1 MNRENIDLEV
11 ENIIKMF
18 GFKFNKDV
26 EEHLNNRKVPSD
38 TIKKIGDIISEKRYK
53 MINQAKKIS
62 HKIYEKYGEVKLD
75 LLKEYLKE
83 NKKSYILKYDLKGKM
98 GFKDFKKNIFLSINQ
113 SLDMMELSNK
123 KNKLDKKY
131 SKDDLKDLNKLY
143 KTNFNLYKQVQTQ
156 SLLYQDNDVS
166 KNNLSYKNYSNNN
179 VNSFDGIHP
188 VIFALYN
195 NKYHAFEKY
204 TLNSNLARALVNKYE
219 NNNVKND
226 YDHLLLESIMQ
237 DPNNSVCSSSSE
249 LVDFYRR
256 CKVQISLWKNVL
268 SLRNYNFY
276 TENLTNEL
284 FESIDRCSATEID
297 TPNFLYFGEEEKLI
311 KKILSSISY
320 RPIFT
325 INQKLNIIMKPL
337 GNKNIKDY
345 SSMQMLTFRPKKNE
359 VNDLS
364 SLYNKNNNNINT
376 AYKYING
383 TIIPNYYEIEDVREM
398 LIIHVVR
405 TQQVIKS
412 SNLFEPLLLTTT
424 PSNVNSNVE
433 YIEDD
438 VSFEHIINNITN
450 NNNNRTFKLKSVICQ
465 FNQNSNKLLSGNV
478 SNFCLLKNDDDYKC
492 YNPYFCNI
500 DNNLVVNNRN
510 VPIYNMDENKFEE
523 YAKKYGTIF
532 MYQDEEYNKN
542 LQ

>member
-38 TIKKIGDIISEKRYK
+38 TIKKIGDIISEKRHK
-53 MINQAKKIS
+53 MMNQAKKIA
-62 HKIYEKYGEVKLD
+62 HKIYEKYGQVDTTSLN
-75 LLKEYLKE
+75 EYLKD
-83 NKKSYILKYDLKGKM
+83 NKKSYILKYDLKSKM
-98 GFKDFKKNIFLSINQ
+98 GFKDFKKNIFNTINQ
-113 SLDMMELSNK
+113 SLDMLDLSGK

-131 SKDDLKDLNKLY
+131 SKDDLKDLHKLY
-143 KTNFNLYKQVQTQ
+143 RTNFNLYKQVQTQ
-156 SLLYQDNDVS
+156 SLLYEENNVSRND
-166 KNNLSYKNYSNNN
+166 LSYKNNSNIN

-237 DPNNSVCSSSSE
+237 DPNNTVCSSSSE
-249 LVDFYRR
+249 LVDYYRR

-276 TENLTNEL
+276 AENLTNEL
-284 FESIDRCSATEID
+284 FESIDRCSATDID

-325 INQKLNIIMKPL
+325 INQKINIIMKPL

-345 SSMQMLTFRPKKNE
+345 SSMQMLSFRPKKDGTN
-359 VNDLS
+359 NLA
-364 SLYNKNNNNINT
+364 SLYDKNNSNITYSYNNNT
-376 AYKYING
+376 L
-383 TIIPNYYEIEDVREM
+383 IPSYYNIEDVREM

-405 TQQVIKS
+405 SQQRIKP
-412 SNLFEPLLLTTT
+412 SNNIFEPLLITT
-424 PSNVNSNVE
+424 PPNNVNSNIE
-433 YIEDD
+433 YIDD
-438 VSFEHIINNITN
+438 PVEFEPTISNLTD
-450 NNNNRTFKLKSVICQ
+450 NNRTFTLKSVICQ
-465 FNQNSNKLLSGNV
+465 FKQENNKLLSGNI
-478 SNFCLLKNDDDYKC
+478 SNFCLFKDGDEHKC

-500 DNNLVVNNRN
+500 DGNVVNRN
-510 VPIYNMDENKFEE
+510 VPIYKITVDKFNEL
-523 YAKKYGTIF
+523 ARKNGSIF
-532 MYQDEEYNKN
+532 MYQDDDYKNN